1 MKYVFLTRKS
11 KLVIWQIFIKIEFF
25 DKYWAFDPV
34 WETCLLTFFWKV
46 AFLKVISWGSIINE
60 GKESKSRRGREG
72 RWQKRA
78 AEKYSSPGD
87 FLPTKASSALHIS
100 HAVTTLIFSVH
111 ISWIFYS
118 EPNVA
123 EVCFV
128 RYEIFFPLSWKW
140 WKLFGRAEKTGWN
153 RGKRR

>member
-1 MKYVFLTRKS
+1 MKEKKASLGEEERGD
-11 KLVIWQIFIKIEFF
+11 
-25 DKYWAFDPV
+25 DK
-34 WETCLLTFFWKV
+34 
-46 AFLKVISWGSIINE
+46 
-60 GKESKSRRGREG
+60 
-72 RWQKRA
+72 KRA